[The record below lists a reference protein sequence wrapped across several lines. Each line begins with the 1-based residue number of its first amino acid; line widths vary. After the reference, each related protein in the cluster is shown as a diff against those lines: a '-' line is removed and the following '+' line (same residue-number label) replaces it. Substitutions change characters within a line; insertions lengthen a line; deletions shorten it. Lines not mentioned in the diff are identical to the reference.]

1 MDPRLRELLRIGRCG
16 PVARALSLRAARLPL
31 PGSHLLAFGLL
42 GKPRRGRV
50 VVEVERE
57 RLRWA
62 LDLRDDA
69 HRLMFLGL
77 YEPGLR
83 RRVLEQ
89 LPEGGTLVDVG
100 ANVGFWS
107 IPAALRVGPRGRVL
121 AFEPNPWAAEGLR
134 RNVALNGTVP
144 LAPIEVIE
152 RAVGHG
158 SGTVSLFSWDLE
170 AGASQATLHR
180 EAVLLASPEQV
191 VVPLTSLDEVLSGP
205 VDVLKID
212 VQGHEA
218 AVLAGAA
225 RLFAT
230 SPPRLLVVE
239 VQGDL
244 LAHAGSHPEQ
254 LVAAIEALGYLAVD
268 GDGTLG
274 RSEVPRPLPAD
285 FFETVVFARA

>member
-1 MDPRLRELLRIGRCG
+1 MNPRLRELLRVGRCG
-16 PVARALSLRAARLPL
+16 PVSRALSLRAARLPL

-42 GKPRRGRV
+42 GKPRRGPV

-57 RLRWA
+57 GLRWA

-77 YEPGLR
+77 YEAGLR
-83 RRVLEQ
+83 QRVLMR

-107 IPAALRVGPRGRVL
+107 LPAARRAGPRGRVL
-121 AFEPNPWAAEGLR
+121 AFEPNPWAARALR
-134 RNVALNGTVP
+134 RNVALNEAAP
-144 LAPIEVIE
+144 LAPVEVIE
-152 RAVGHG
+152 QAVGRG
-158 SGTVSLFSWDLE
+158 SGPVSLFSWDLE

-180 EAVLLASPEQV
+180 EAVPLGSPERV
-191 VVPLTSLDEVLSGP
+191 IVPLTSLDEALQLP

-212 VQGHEA
+212 VQGHED

-225 RLFAT
+225 RLFAS
-230 SPPRLLVVE
+230 SPPRILVVE

-244 LAHAGSHPEQ
+244 LAHAGSHPER
-254 LVAAIEALGYLAVD
+254 LVATIEALGYRAVD
-268 GDGTLG
+268 GDGALG
-274 RSEVPRPLPAD
+274 HREVRRPLPAD